1 MLEQRVYALSDQA
14 EIRALID
21 RAGWATLV
29 SGTSGD
35 QLVVTHLPVILDP
48 ESTELAVLS
57 HLPKAEVAA
66 HEFGE
71 HDVVIIVQGPNGYIS
86 PAWYEAEP
94 YAPTW
99 NFMVAHLHGRPELA
113 GEAATYAI
121 LEATV
126 DHFESAR
133 SRPWRLDSVEDFAHR
148 LAAGVTGFRLAPD
161 RVVAKAKLSQDKPL
175 PIIQRVIAALDNDP
189 QHGNPELAGAMR
201 RHFPGRR
208 ASIHPASSNRD

>member
-1 MLEQRVYALSDQA
+1 MLEQQVYALSDQA

-21 RAGWATLV
+21 ETGWATLV

-35 QLVVTHLPVILDP
+35 QLAVSHLPVILDP
-48 ESTELAVLS
+48 QSPDLAVLS
-57 HLPKAEVAA
+57 HLPRAEIAA

-71 HDVVIIVQGPNGYIS
+71 RDVVLIVQGPNGYVS

-113 GEAATYAI
+113 DDATTYAI
-121 LEATV
+121 LDATV

-133 SRPWRLDSVEDFAHR
+133 AHPWRLDSVEDFAHR
-148 LAAGVTGFRLAPD
+148 LATGVVGFRLRPE
-161 RVVAKAKLSQDKPL
+161 RVVAKAKLSQDKP
-175 PIIQRVIAALDNDP
+175 PSIIHRVIAALGNDP
-189 QHGNPELAGAMR
+189 HYGNPDLADAMR
-201 RHFPGRR
+201 RHPPGQGSQSER
-208 ASIHPASSNRD
+208 